1 VIEPLGSGRRGSG
14 RRRGLRARL
23 LVVAAGLVVAVAAG
37 AAATALLYW
46 PDLTLGRDSRAL
58 ARVSLPGWAGH
69 LAGVSVRDQDGRLVA
84 SDVRGGRVWPGVLVA
99 PGTQLSIRVTVRRPG
114 WAGWLVGRT
123 QQRTYLVRA
132 PVARLRSRWLHV
144 ATGAQVTVSFAAPVQ
159 AVRVRTAG
167 EERTI
172 PLTGTRKTVPLGIVA
187 DGSRRTGTVLVSAVA
202 RRWERASRPVPVTW
216 FPASSRPQALV
227 KPRPGARIMPTAPI
241 TITLSEPLAQTL
253 GSTRPTLTPAVPGRW
268 RSVDSHT
275 ISFTPAGL
283 GYPIGSRV
291 TVRLSAHVQVAALP
305 HARSTRTL
313 RWQVAEG
320 SILRLQQLLAQAGYL
335 PLDWTPTL
343 TSGETTTR
351 SEVTALTT
359 PPSGRFNWRYPNTP
373 PELKALWHPGRPNEI
388 TRAAIMMF
396 QDTHDLKVDSFAGPH
411 VWHALLTDT
420 LAGKRRT
427 DGYSYVYVHRKL
439 PQSLN
444 LWHNGQ
450 VILRSPG
457 NTGVPAA
464 PTQLGS
470 FPVFEHIPIGTMSG
484 TNPDGS
490 HYHDPGIRYISYF
503 NHGDAIHAF
512 NRASF
517 GTPQSLGCVELPLKA
532 AAKVWPYTPI
542 GTLVTV
548 EN

>member
-1 VIEPLGSGRRGSG
+1 L
-14 RRRGLRARL
+14 
-23 LVVAAGLVVAVAAG
+23 
-37 AAATALLYW
+37 
-46 PDLTLGRDSRAL
+46 
-58 ARVSLPGWAGH
+58 SLPRWAGR
-69 LAGVSVRDQDGRLVA
+69 LAGVSIRDRDGHLVPA
-84 SDVRGGRVWPGVLVA
+84 DVRGGQVWPTVPVA
-99 PGTQLSIRVTVRRPG
+99 PGTQLSIRVTVRRSG
-114 WAGWLVGRT
+114 WAGWLVGGT
-123 QQRTYLVRA
+123 QQRSYRVRA

-144 ATGAQVTVSFAAPVQ
+144 AAGAEVTIAFAAPVH

-167 EERTI
+167 ADKAI
-172 PLTGTRKTVPLGIVA
+172 PLAGTTKSVALGIVA

-202 RRWERASRPVPVTW
+202 RRWERAPRPVRVTW
-216 FPASSRPQALV
+216 FPARSGPQALV
-227 KPRPGARIMPTAPI
+227 QPRPGARLQPAAPI
-241 TITLSEPLAQTL
+241 TITLSQTLADTL
-253 GSTRPTLTPAVPGRW
+253 GSTRPTLTPAVAGRW
-268 RSVDSHT
+268 RSLDAHT
-275 ISFTPAGL
+275 LSFTPAGI
-283 GYPIGSRV
+283 GYPIGSQV
-291 TVRLSAHVQVAALP
+291 TVKLSAPVQLAALP

-313 RWQVAEG
+313 RWQVVQG
-320 SILRLQQLLAQAGYL
+320 STLRLQQLLAQAGYL
-335 PLDWTPTL
+335 PLDWTPT
-343 TSGETTTR
+343 TSVDTTTR
-351 SEVTALTT
+351 SQLTALTT
-359 PPSGRFNWRYPNTP
+359 PPPGRFNWRYPNTP

-396 QDTHDLKVDSFAGPH
+396 QDTHDLEVDSFAGPN

-420 LAGKRRT
+420 LAGKRRL
-427 DGYSYVYVHRKL
+427 DGYSYVFVHRKL

-484 TNPDGS
+484 ANPDGS
-490 HYHDPGIRYISYF
+490 HYHDPGIRFISYF